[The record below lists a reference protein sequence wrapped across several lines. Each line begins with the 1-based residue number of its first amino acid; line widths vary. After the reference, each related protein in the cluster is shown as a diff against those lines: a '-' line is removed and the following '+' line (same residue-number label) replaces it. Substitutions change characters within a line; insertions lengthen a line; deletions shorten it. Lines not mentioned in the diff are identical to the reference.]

1 MVYLSHILTK
11 TNTKTNSLIM
21 WGNLE
26 RASEI
31 DAVLKQTEVKNE
43 GTIEFNKNISG
54 LIDKKNNPA
63 MPH

>member
-1 MVYLSHILTK
+1 
-11 TNTKTNSLIM
+11 M

-31 DAVLKQTEVKNE
+31 DAVLKQAEVKNE